1 MERGLCAFCHA
12 ATSHVAGRFK
22 PTVAGAFVLYAFIC
36 EDQPDSLA
44 LRKQIRPQHLQRLH
58 ALIEQGRLLI
68 AGPHPAVDSADP
80 GDAGYSGSLI
90 VAEFDDLAS
99 AQAWADQEPYL
110 LGGVYRSVTVKPFVQ
125 ALP

>member
-1 MERGLCAFCHA
+1 
-12 ATSHVAGRFK
+12 
-22 PTVAGAFVLYAFIC
+22 VLYAFIC